1 MFANKK
7 VHILECEG
15 LKEIKTAIFDILEHY
30 TPILLIARDARI
42 LLKPNLNSNMNAL
55 SGNTTDLRIIA
66 SVVEFLR
73 NAGCTR
79 VTIGEGT
86 NSGFY
91 RNNIN
96 VISRLRVG
104 ELAKYYGIKVI
115 DLNYS
120 KQVNIDFE
128 EGIKAGLAREVIEVD
143 ILINM
148 PKLKTHFEAGMSV
161 CLKNLMGCLVG
172 QKNKKKTH
180 RSLAN
185 NILHINEHIKPQ
197 LHIVDGLIAMEGLG
211 PTRGKPKKMGLI
223 LVGTN
228 PYLIDMVCA
237 KIAKFDY
244 RLISTLKLGEEKG
257 IITKDDHEYIEKL
270 DLMAS
275 SKEFEK
281 PKANFLASFV
291 HSPKRQR
298 YFQAI
303 RNTPL
308 FNYLSSTSFFGKM
321 LFLIGLRQDHFIKD
335 EMDCKHL
342 YFEKSLC
349 KEGCTRCRDYCPI
362 GLILPDLLGD
372 KINGCIG
379 CLYCFL
385 VCPTQAIKFEGEL
398 GFMAE
403 QLRQYDRIV
412 RRIA

>member
-1 MFANKK
+1 MMFKLDIIKSDTIKDMKESIPA
-7 VHILECEG
+7 ILEG
-15 LKEIKTAIFDILEHY
+15 YGHLFPDSKEAK
-30 TPILLIARDARI
+30 I
-42 LLKPNLNSNMNAL
+42 LLKPNLNANMNAL
-55 SGNTTDLRIIA
+55 TGNTTDLRLLA
-66 SVVEFLR
+66 VVMEYLKSKGYKDITV
-73 NAGCTR
+73 A
-79 VTIGEGT
+79 EGT
-86 NSGFY
+86 NSGYY
-91 RNNIN
+91 RHHIS
-96 VISRLRVG
+96 VISRLRVDR
-104 ELAKYYGIKVI
+104 LANYYGVKVT

-120 KQVNIDFE
+120 EPVSIEFE
-128 EGIKAGLAREVIEVD
+128 GGIRASVARECFEAD
-143 ILINM
+143 LFINM
-148 PKLKTHFEAGMSV
+148 PKLKTHFEVGMSV

-172 QKNKKKTH
+172 QENKKKTH
-180 RSLAN
+180 RSLTK
-185 NILHINEHIKPQ
+185 NILHINENLKPQ

-244 RLISTLKLGEEKG
+244 RFISTLKLGEEKG
-257 IITKDDHEYIEKL
+257 IITKHDHEYIEGL
-270 DLMAS
+270 DLVAFV
-275 SKEFEK
+275 KEFEK
-281 PKANFLASFV
+281 PKPNFLASFV
-291 HSPKRQR
+291 HSTKRQR
-298 YFQAI
+298 YFQSI
-303 RNTPL
+303 RNTPF

-335 EMDCKHL
+335 EMDCKYL

-362 GLILPDLLGD
+362 GLMLPDLLGD
-372 KINGCIG
+372 KKNGCIG